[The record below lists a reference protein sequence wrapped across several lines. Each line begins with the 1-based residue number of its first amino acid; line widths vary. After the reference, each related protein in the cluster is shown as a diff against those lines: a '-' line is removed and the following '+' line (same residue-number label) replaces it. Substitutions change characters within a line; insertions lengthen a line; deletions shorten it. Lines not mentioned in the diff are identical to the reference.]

1 MNLWAKEKDK
11 CCYKEKFLFQIF
23 KNCVSIQIMQNGDE
37 WKTQGKKKT
46 DETLKDIY
54 NADTTED
61 LLEG

>member
-1 MNLWAKEKDK
+1 MNLWAKKDK

-23 KNCVSIQIMQNGDE
+23 KNYCKHPNYAEWNE
-37 WKTQGKKKT
+37 WKTQEKKKT